1 MTLRLSTG
9 LRNKLA
15 GINPEKVANGEFTTD
30 TDPPPSW
37 TAATAVLTTEAN
49 GQSGNCMRVTE
60 SGGASAGKAYQDITV
75 KTGHLYRF
83 RGYFK
88 KGTADNGKFMIGT
101 TVSEA
106 EYYDSGNLSDADW
119 TLYEKYFV
127 ALGTVVRIT
136 CQSNDAT
143 IGEYSDFDTISLKS
157 MARSIQD
164 IFLNGEIRIYN
175 GAQPA
180 LASYVPTPGSTLLVT
195 IKKNGTDGI
204 SFDDAVAGILSKAA
218 AESWQGDCVAAG
230 TAGWFRLQTEGD
242 LGTQNDEDERI
253 DGAVAAV
260 SGGQLNFT
268 STIFAIGATERI
280 TTFAITVPA
289 A

>member
-15 GINPEKVANGEFTTD
+15 GIHTEKVLNGEFTTD

-37 TAATAVLTTEAN
+37 TASDATLTTEA
-49 GQSGNCMRVTE
+49 GGYSGNCMRVAET
-60 SGGASAGKAYQDITV
+60 GGVNPGKAYQDITV
-75 KTGHLYRF
+75 KTGHVYKF
-83 RGYFK
+83 SGYFK
-88 KGTADNGKFMIGT
+88 LGTAANGKFMIGT
-101 TVSEA
+101 VADEDY
-106 EYYDSGNLSDADW
+106 YYDSGNLSDAAW
-119 TLYEKYFV
+119 AQKTTYFV
-127 ALGTVVRIT
+127 AVGTTIRIT

-143 IGEYSDFDTISLKS
+143 IGEYSDFDSISLQS
-157 MARSIQD
+157 LARCLQD
-164 IFLNGEIRIYN
+164 LFLNGEIRIFT
-175 GAQPA
+175 GSQPA
-180 LASYVPTPGSTLLVT
+180 LASYAPTGTLLVT

-204 SFDDAVAGILSKAA
+204 SFDDAVAGVLSKAV
-218 AESWQGDCVAAG
+218 AETWQGDCVGSG

-242 LGTQNDEDERI
+242 LGTQNDTDERI
-253 DGAVAAV
+253 DGTVAAV

-268 STIFAIGATERI
+268 STTFALGATEKI